1 MGCARALL
9 TPQSNP
15 PVENIKHS
23 KDKEEN
29 YTTLVYAAPPHGME
43 QLLTMCNA
51 QKKILPQSLDT
62 Q

>member
-1 MGCARALL
+1 MTLL
-9 TPQSNP
+9 TPPQSNT

-29 YTTLVYAAPPHGME
+29 YTKLVYAAPPHGME
-43 QLLTMCNA
+43 QLLTLCNA
-51 QKKILPQSLDT
+51 QKKILPQSSDT